1 MTNKEIV
8 DYIMETPH
16 NTNPT
21 ILMQFLNEQ
30 DNTSSNNVVVQ
41 SDYEQKTAT
50 APDYIKNRP
59 FYRSKNYQSDI
70 METVEE
76 GVYCLLDFRQHPG
89 NTIKDSLSVDYLSK
103 ERGMFAYEIQIET
116 NYRGSGNWIQLNKKI
131 SLNTKQDIDSVNYI
145 IPVFL
150 PTTSKINAYIIQ
162 DRNLLS
168 EELKQQFSYNG
179 VWLVATGEKVKE
191 NIKNIQLVEYLYNS
205 FNVRYLPSE
214 ACTVKEMKEHV
225 DETVTNLKAAA
236 VANATGQN
244 VTADE
249 FNALLISLRN
259 SGLLSE

>member
-89 NTIKDSLSVDYLSK
+89 NSIKNYLSVDYLSK
-103 ERGMFAYEIQIET
+103 ERGMFAYEVQVET
-116 NYRGSGNWIQLNKKI
+116 AYRDSWILLNKKI
-131 SLNTKQDIDSVNYI
+131 GLDTRQSIDSVNYAI
-145 IPVFL
+145 SIYPVA
-150 PTTSKINAYIIQ
+150 TNKIDAYIIQ

-191 NIKNIQLVEYLYNS
+191 NIRNFQFVEYLYNS